1 MSIKSV
7 SQKNSI
13 FFGIVFI
20 LLACIVL
27 SAGILW
33 KGFVEYHS
41 NATGLPD
48 AFSGITQRPPFK
60 PEGLAYEKDEV
71 VFTFTIPRGDL
82 VRFLEMVQPRLDSIV
97 GKISKQAVID
107 ISTDETEII
116 KKIERG
122 QADFGSL
129 STMGFVNFMNDK
141 AIRPVLQRYSKP
153 PKRSLF
159 IVRRNENIRTLA
171 DLKNKRI
178 AFKDKYSLPGY
189 LLPVSEIKSQGF
201 EVGDFFAQEYF
212 TGNYSNSMLG
222 LLNNEFDVIV
232 AASNFLF
239 EVSEDKRK
247 KIKVIHESREIPG
260 GVYVVKKGRRI
271 PFEQII
277 TGNFMKLSD
286 SISSNEVFSG
296 MFKVKKPDLEAFTK
310 LAREFGHER

>member
-13 FFGIVFI
+13 FFGIVFV

-41 NATGLPD
+41 NAAGLPN
-48 AFSGITQRPPFK
+48 AFSGITLQPPFR
-60 PEGLAYEKDEV
+60 PEGLAYEKDEI

-82 VRFLEMVQPRLDSIV
+82 VRFLEMVQPKLD
-97 GKISKQAVID
+97 KIAEKVSKKAVID
-107 ISTDETEII
+107 ISTDETEVV
-116 KKIERG
+116 KKIERM

-129 STMGFVNFMNDK
+129 STMGYVNFMNNKD
-141 AIRPVLQRYSKP
+141 IRPVLQRYSKP

-159 IVRRNENIRTLA
+159 IVRRNENIRNLA
-171 DLKNKRI
+171 ELKNKRI

-189 LLPVSEIKSQGF
+189 LLPLAEMKSQGF
-201 EVGDFFAQEYF
+201 EIGDFFAQESF
-212 TGNYSNSMLG
+212 TGNYSNSLLG

-232 AASNFLF
+232 VASNFLF
-239 EVSEDKRK
+239 EVSEQRRK
-247 KIKVIHESREIPG
+247 KIKVIHESRKIPG
-260 GVYVVKKGRRI
+260 GVYIVKKGRNL

-286 SISSNEVFSG
+286 QISSSEVFAG
-296 MFKVKKPDLEAFTK
+296 MFKVKKPDLEAFEK
-310 LAREFGHER
+310 LAREFGDER

>member
-1 MSIKSV
+1 V
-7 SQKNSI
+7 
-13 FFGIVFI
+13 

-41 NATGLPD
+41 NVAGLPD
-48 AFSGITQRPPFK
+48 AFSGITRQPPFK
-60 PEGLAYEKDEV
+60 PEGVAYEKDEI

-82 VRFLEMVQPRLDSIV
+82 VRFFEMVQPRLDSV
-97 GKISKQAVID
+97 VNKISKRAVID
-107 ISTDETEII
+107 ISNDETEII

-129 STMGFVNFMNDK
+129 STMGFVNFMSSK
-141 AIRPVLQRYSKP
+141 EIRPVLQRYSRP
-153 PKRSLF
+153 PKSSLF
-159 IVRRNENIRTLA
+159 IVRRNENIRSVA

-189 LLPVSEIKSQGF
+189 LLPLAEIKNQGF
-201 EVGDFFAQEYF
+201 EIDDFFAHEYF

-232 AASNFLF
+232 VASNFLF
-239 EVSEDKRK
+239 EVSEEKRK

-260 GVYVVKKGRRI
+260 GVYIVKKNRKI

-277 TGNFMKLSD
+277 TDNFMKLSD
-286 SISSNEVFSG
+286 QISSNEVFSG
-296 MFKVKKPDLEAFTK
+296 MFKVKKPDLKAYKK
-310 LAREFGHER
+310 LAREFGNER